1 MKGLMDAA
9 RVVGYFI
16 ILVLLAGVVGCAF
29 GVVWARQE
37 SRRLFSEYNEL
48 TKERDRLNFEFGRL
62 ELERAT
68 KAEING
74 IEKVARGDLGMIS
87 PSAAN
92 TVVIKR

>member
-1 MKGLMDAA
+1 MKGFMSAV
-9 RVVGYFI
+9 RMVGYFI
-16 ILVLLAGVVGCAF
+16 ILVLLAGVIGCAF
-29 GVVWARQE
+29 GVIYTRQE

-48 TKERDRLNFEFGRL
+48 TKDRDRLNYEFGRL

-74 IEKVARGDLGMIS
+74 IEKTARTDIGMVS

>member
-1 MKGLMDAA
+1 MKGFMSAV
-9 RVVGYFI
+9 RMVGYFI
-16 ILVLLAGVVGCAF
+16 ILVLLAGVIGCAF
-29 GVVWARQE
+29 GVIYTRQE

-48 TKERDRLNFEFGRL
+48 TKERDRLNYEFGRL

-74 IEKVARGDLGMIS
+74 IEKTARTDIGMVS

>member
-1 MKGLMDAA
+1 MSAVRM
-9 RVVGYFI
+9 VGYFI
-16 ILVLLAGVVGCAF
+16 ILVLLAGVIGCAF
-29 GVVWARQE
+29 GVIYTRQE

-48 TKERDRLNFEFGRL
+48 TKERDRLNYEFGRL

-74 IEKVARGDLGMIS
+74 IEKTARTDIGMVS

>member
-1 MKGLMDAA
+1 MKGFMSAV
-9 RVVGYFI
+9 RVAGYFV
-16 ILVLLAGVVGCAF
+16 ILVLLAGVIGCAF
-29 GVVWARQE
+29 GVVYARQE
-37 SRRLFSEYNEL
+37 SRRLFTEYNEL

-74 IEKVARGDLGMIS
+74 IEKVARGELGMIS

-92 TVVIKR
+92 TMVIKR

>member
-1 MKGLMDAA
+1 MSLLRTLGYLILLGLL
-9 RVVGYFI
+9 G
-16 ILVLLAGVVGCAF
+16 GVIALAF
-29 GVVWARQE
+29 GVVYARQD

-48 TKERDRLNFEFGRL
+48 TRERDRLNFEFGRL

-74 IEKVARGDLGMIS
+74 IEKSARGELGMIS
-87 PSAAN
+87 PVAAN

>member
-1 MKGLMDAA
+1 MKGLMTAA
-9 RVVGYFI
+9 RMVGYFI
-16 ILVLLAGVVGCAF
+16 ILTLLAGVIGCAF
-29 GVVWARQE
+29 GVVYARQE
-37 SRRLFSEYNEL
+37 SRRLFTEYNEL
-48 TKERDRLNFEFGRL
+48 TKERDRLNYEFGRL

>member
-48 TKERDRLNFEFGRL
+48 TKERDRLNYEFGRL

>member
-1 MKGLMDAA
+1 MATFMGVA
-9 RVVGYFI
+9 RGIGYFI

-29 GVVWARQE
+29 GVVYTRQE
-37 SRRLFSEYNEL
+37 SRRLFTEYTEL
-48 TKERDRLNFEFGRL
+48 TKERDHLNYEFGRL

-74 IEKVARGDLGMIS
+74 IEKAARESLGMIS
-87 PSAAN
+87 PSSAN